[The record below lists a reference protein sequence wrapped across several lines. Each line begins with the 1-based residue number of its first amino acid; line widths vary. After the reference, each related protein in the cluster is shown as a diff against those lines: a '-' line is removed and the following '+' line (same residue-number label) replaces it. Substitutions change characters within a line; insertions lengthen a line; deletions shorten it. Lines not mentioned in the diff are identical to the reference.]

1 MDENGEIERRASYL
15 GRRDGLG
22 GTSAAAF
29 FCDFC
34 SVRDSNALSSNPI
47 TLAHQLLLITQ
58 ESGLLFPATS
68 SGKFS
73 PQAHPLHRHNY
84 MMNNYWSYRSSLRR
98 LTTQLNYYIRKHL
111 KQPLPS
117 LHANHASRQSRP
129 FGLTRRST
137 LFASAISIR
146 PLRRVC
152 TRVSAK
158 ALRLLELRL
167 SANTSFTFLLH
178 TTSHIHVCRPSET
191 TGACPVC
198 TSATTSTS
206 SASRGSTRLDC
217 AERGWRQ

>member
-1 MDENGEIERRASYL
+1 MVKS
-15 GRRDGLG
+15 RDGLPIWEG
-22 GTSAAAF
+22 ATDLAAPRQPLSFVTFAR
-29 FCDFC
+29 
-34 SVRDSNALSSNPI
+34 SV
-47 TLAHQLLLITQ
+47 TVT
-58 ESGLLFPATS
+58 LFPPIPSHSPINCCS
-68 SGKFS
+68 SRKRAACYS
-73 PQAHPLHRHNY
+73 RPHPLVSSHLKHNY